1 MKLERAE
8 KRKSAEGAES
18 VAPGEPKVTRLSCG
32 NASRHSPVTCFFCSD
47 SSGDLHHV
55 TTLRLDTR
63 VRQCALELQDTVL
76 LAKLSVGDLIS
87 QEAVY
92 HSNCLN
98 SLYYKARK
106 SNRNDDDVNAKEK
119 LFHGIALA
127 ELISYIED
135 TRAESR
141 KFKLADLVRM
151 YAGRLQQLGVE
162 VTSRINS
169 TRLKNR
175 ILANIPGMQAQASTS
190 GNDIFLV
197 FKEDLA
203 FALENFLSL
212 DYDNEAMV
220 LAQAAT
226 IVRRDMKQSK
236 YTFKGS
242 LEESCQTNSVPTSLL
257 SLTNMLL
264 FGANI
269 KVNSERNAQ
278 PQASLTVAQLIQF
291 NCTFRRHGDYQEK
304 SYHSCDREPPLPLYL
319 GLMIH
324 AKTRKRGIVDQLFE
338 LGMAI
343 SYDRV
348 LEISTSMGNSVTDRF
363 QKERVVCPT
372 NMSNQLFTTAAVDN
386 IDHNPSSTTAKGSFH
401 GTGISLFQHCHG
413 NLPGENRTVI
423 NISNDLPKRKLIP
436 LPEDYC
442 NVPPVQ
448 LPKKDLV
455 IPAEQKEQLSSNCSL
470 IPCAL
475 EQEEG

>member
-8 KRKSAEGAES
+8 KRKSAEGVEL
-18 VAPGEPKVTRLSCG
+18 VAPGDPKVTRFSSG
-32 NASRHSPVTCFFCSD
+32 NASRYSPVACFFCND
-47 SSGDLHHV
+47 SSGVLHQV
-55 TTLRLDTR
+55 TTLRLDAR
-63 VRQCALELQDTVL
+63 VRQSALELQDTVL

-98 SLYYKARK
+98 SLYYRARK
-106 SNRNDDDVNAKEK
+106 SNRNDDDTSVKEK
-119 LFHGIALA
+119 LYHGIALA
-127 ELISYIED
+127 ELVSYIED

-141 KFKLADLVRM
+141 KFRLADLVKL
-151 YAGRLQQLGVE
+151 YAERLQQLGVA
-162 VTSRINS
+162 VSSRINS

-203 FALENFLSL
+203 FAVENFLGL
-212 DYDNEAMV
+212 DYDNEAML
-220 LAQAAT
+220 LAQTAA

-236 YTFKGS
+236 YTFQGS
-242 LEESCQTNSVPTSLL
+242 LEENCQTSSVPTSLL

-269 KVNSERNAQ
+269 KVNSELSAQ

-291 NCTFRRHGDYQEK
+291 NSTFRRQSDYQEK
-304 SYHSCDREPPLPLYL
+304 GYHSSNREPPLPLYL

-338 LGMAI
+338 LGIAI

-348 LEISTSMGNSVTDRF
+348 LEISTAMGNSVTDRF
-363 QKERVVCPT
+363 QKELVVCPT
-372 NMSNQLFTTAAVDN
+372 KMRNQLFTTAAVDN

-401 GTGISLFQHCHG
+401 GTGISLFQRCHG
-413 NLPGENRTVI
+413 NLAGENRTVI
-423 NISNDLPKRKLIP
+423 SICNDLPKRKLIP
-436 LPEDYC
+436 LPEDYI

-448 LPKKDLV
+448 LQKRDLV
-455 IPAEQKEQLSSNCSL
+455 IPADENERLSSNHSL
-470 IPCAL
+470 IPFAL